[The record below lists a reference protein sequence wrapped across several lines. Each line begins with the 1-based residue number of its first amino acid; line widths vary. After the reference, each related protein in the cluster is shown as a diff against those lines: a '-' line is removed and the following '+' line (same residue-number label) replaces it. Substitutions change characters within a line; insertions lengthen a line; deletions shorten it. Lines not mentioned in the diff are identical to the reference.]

1 MGPSGASDVES
12 AARLFRGLGHP
23 LRLRLLGAF
32 ESGAL
37 SPSDAA
43 DLLDVPL
50 GLVAYHM
57 RTLRHEGLVEL
68 VDTRAARGALQSFYR
83 LSDRGRWARSV
94 VQRVC
99 GEIRDCGAPP

>member
-1 MGPSGASDVES
+1 MGASGPSDVEA

-32 ESGAL
+32 EGGAL

-68 VDTRAARGALQSFYR
+68 VDRRVARGRLQSVYR

-94 VQRVC
+94 VEGVC
-99 GEIRDCGAPP
+99 DAIRDRGAPS